1 MATTALYWLTHDL
14 RLCDN
19 PALRAA
25 AASADQMLLVYCVDP
40 SWFQPGQFQSRP
52 MGQHRWRF
60 IYQSLRELDHQLSAL
75 GQRLLIRF
83 DDPETTIDQLIRKYR
98 VDTLVRSHAVASDEQ
113 QQLEQIRERHPRL
126 HIAQFWTHT
135 LFSPDHLPFD
145 LQHLPTTFTQFR
157 KAVESLHIST
167 PLAAPGQLPP
177 PPIAVEPSHWN
188 ELPDAT
194 ADITLFSGGES
205 AAHARLEYYF
215 ADQLPAHYKQTR
227 NSLSGGD
234 TSTGLSPWLAHGC
247 LSARQ
252 VIDRLKRYEQERVRN
267 DSTEWISFELLWREY
282 FQWYAQKFGVGLY
295 RFRGIT
301 SKPPLT
307 SFYPGRFRKWIE
319 GETPYPIVNA
329 CMKQLAS
336 TGTLSNRGRQLAAS
350 CLVNELSLDWRYGA
364 SWFQQQL
371 IDYDPACNWG
381 NWQYIA
387 GVGADP
393 RGGRHFDLEWQ
404 TRQYDPLHQYIQHW
418 AGNSELKLLDHV
430 DYVDWPI
437 VPEHHD

>member
-98 VDTLVRSHAVASDEQ
+98 VDTLVRSHAVATDEQ

-167 PLAAPGQLPP
+167 PLAAPGCK
-177 PPIAVEPSHWN
+177 PSSRPGHMM
-188 ELPDAT
+188 
-194 ADITLFSGGES
+194 
-205 AAHARLEYYF
+205 AAQKNCLSVYT
-215 ADQLPAHYKQTR
+215 TR
-227 NSLSGGD
+227 NCEHALNMRSITVQRVGKIC
-234 TSTGLSPWLAHGC
+234 TGQRA
-247 LSARQ
+247 
-252 VIDRLKRYEQERVRN
+252 
-267 DSTEWISFELLWREY
+267 
-282 FQWYAQKFGVGLY
+282 
-295 RFRGIT
+295 
-301 SKPPLT
+301 
-307 SFYPGRFRKWIE
+307 
-319 GETPYPIVNA
+319 
-329 CMKQLAS
+329 
-336 TGTLSNRGRQLAAS
+336 
-350 CLVNELSLDWRYGA
+350 
-364 SWFQQQL
+364 
-371 IDYDPACNWG
+371 
-381 NWQYIA
+381 
-387 GVGADP
+387 
-393 RGGRHFDLEWQ
+393 
-404 TRQYDPLHQYIQHW
+404 
-418 AGNSELKLLDHV
+418 
-430 DYVDWPI
+430 
-437 VPEHHD
+437 VPKVFC